1 LTVRAGRSILAPYAT
16 RELRGE
22 FDGREKKR
30 PGAGVSP
37 MRQLSSQDRSGILP
51 TGKIKWFNASKGFG
65 FIEVEGGD
73 DVFVHY
79 SELQMEGFKTVA
91 EGDEVEF
98 EISDDG
104 KGPRAEKVVVTGK
117 PREEPSE

>member
-1 LTVRAGRSILAPYAT
+1 MTVGVRHSILAPDVT
-16 RELRGE
+16 LESRGE
-22 FDGREKKR
+22 FEGRAERR

-37 MRQLSSQDRSGILP
+37 MRQLDPQDWSWILP

-65 FIEVEGGD
+65 FIEVEDSD

-79 SELQMEGFKTVA
+79 SGLQMEGFKTVG

-104 KGPRAEKVVVTGK
+104 KGPRAEKVVVTSK
-117 PREEPSE
+117 SREEQSD